1 MARRNMKRMVFIAGG
16 VTLLALALIAGA
28 VLVKLPKTT
37 ATGTAPVSQ
46 ASTNSPAQTTIQGTT
61 KTDQPAKV
69 APQPTSAAKVNTQTP
84 AAPAATGNGQQKT
97 TTTSNQPNN
106 NQPNGNQPTSNQPNS
121 TMPATTAGMFEQP
134 LKQYGSSIQSM
145 VAQGL
150 NISNRQL
157 AMQLQ
162 AGKHLKDIAQAQGIS
177 TNQLQTL
184 LATSIQSG
192 FGPAVQIGQLTQAQ
206 VSSFVQQTQQNP
218 VLLEQTL
225 SVTPPLPSHW

>member
-1 MARRNMKRMVFIAGG
+1 MARRNMKRMLFIAGG
-16 VTLLALALIAGA
+16 VTLLALALIVGA
-28 VLVKLPKTT
+28 VVIKLPKTA
-37 ATGTAPVSQ
+37 ATGTAPTSQ
-46 ASTNSPAQTTIQGTT
+46 ASTNSSAQTTIQGPT

-69 APQPTSAAKVNTQTP
+69 VPQPTSAAKVAPQPTSVANVNTQGP
-84 AAPAATGNGQQKT
+84 AAPTATTNGQQKT
-97 TTTSNQPNN
+97 TTNANQPAA
-106 NQPNGNQPTSNQPNS
+106 
-121 TMPATTAGMFEQP
+121 TMPAATVGMFEQP
-134 LKQYGSSIQSM
+134 LKQYGSSIQRM

-150 NISNRQL
+150 NISNKQL

-162 AGKHLKDIAQAQGIS
+162 AGKHLKNIAQAQGVS
-177 TNQLQTL
+177 DKQLQTL

-225 SVTPPLPSHW
+225 SVTPPQPSHW

>member
-28 VLVKLPKTT
+28 VIVKLPKTA
-37 ATGTAPVSQ
+37 ATGTMPTSQ
-46 ASTNSPAQTTIQGTT
+46 ASTNSPAQTTIQGTN

-69 APQPTSAAKVNTQTP
+69 APQPTSAAKVNTPGQ
-84 AAPAATGNGQQKT
+84 AAPTATGNGQQKT
-97 TTTSNQPNN
+97 TT
-106 NQPNGNQPTSNQPNS
+106 NGNQPTS
-121 TMPATTAGMFEQP
+121 TMPAATAGMFEQP
-134 LKQYGSSIQSM
+134 LKQYGSSIQRM

-150 NISNRQL
+150 NISNKQL

-162 AGKHLKDIAQAQGIS
+162 AGKHLKDIAQTQGVS
-177 TNQLQTL
+177 GNQLQTL

-218 VLLEQTL
+218 MLLEQTL
-225 SVTPPLPSHW
+225 SVTPPQPSHW

>member
-1 MARRNMKRMVFIAGG
+1 MARRNMKRIVLIAGG

-28 VLVKLPKTT
+28 VIVKLPKIA
-37 ATGTAPVSQ
+37 ATGTMPTAQ

-69 APQPTSAAKVNTQTP
+69 VPQPTSAAKVAAQPTSAANVNTQGP
-84 AAPAATGNGQQKT
+84 AAPIATGNGQQKT
-97 TTTSNQPNN
+97 TT
-106 NQPNGNQPTSNQPNS
+106 NGNQPTA
-121 TMPATTAGMFEQP
+121 TMPAATVGMFEQP
-134 LKQYGSSIQSM
+134 LKQYGASIQRM

-150 NISNRQL
+150 NISNKQL

-162 AGKHLKDIAQAQGIS
+162 AGKHLKDIAQAQGVS
-177 TNQLQTL
+177 NNQLQTL

-192 FGPAVQIGQLTQAQ
+192 FGPAVQIGQLSQAQ
-206 VSSFVQQTQQNP
+206 VSSFVRQAQQNP

-225 SVTPPLPSHW
+225 SVTPPQPSHW

>member
-1 MARRNMKRMVFIAGG
+1 MARRNMKRMVFIASG

-28 VLVKLPKTT
+28 VLVKLPKTA

-97 TTTSNQPNN
+97 TTTSNQL
-106 NQPNGNQPTSNQPNS
+106 NGNQPTSNQPNS

-134 LKQYGSSIQSM
+134 LKQYGSSIQLM

-162 AGKHLKDIAQAQGIS
+162 ASKHLKDIAQAQGVS
-177 TNQLQTL
+177 NNQLKTL

-192 FGPAVQIGQLTQAQ
+192 FGPAVQIGQLTQTQ

>member
-28 VLVKLPKTT
+28 VVVKLPKTA
-37 ATGTAPVSQ
+37 ATGTMPTSQ
-46 ASTNSPAQTTIQGTT
+46 ATMNSPAQTTIQGTT
-61 KTDQPAKV
+61 KIDQPAKV

-84 AAPAATGNGQQKT
+84 QAPAAKNHSQHKMK
-97 TTTSNQPNN
+97 TTSNQPNN
-106 NQPNGNQPTSNQPNS
+106 NPTTSNQPTSTVPA
-121 TMPATTAGMFEQP
+121 ATTGIFAQP
-134 LKQYGSSIQSM
+134 LKQYGFSIQLM

-150 NISNRQL
+150 NIPSKQL

-177 TNQLQTL
+177 DNQLKAL

-192 FGPAVQIGQLTQAQ
+192 FGTAIQIGQLTQAQ

-218 VLLEQTL
+218 MLLEQTL
-225 SVTPPLPSHW
+225 SVTPPLPAHW

>member
-1 MARRNMKRMVFIAGG
+1 MARRNMKRMVFVASG

-28 VLVKLPKTT
+28 VLVKLPKTA

-97 TTTSNQPNN
+97 TTTSNP
-106 NQPNGNQPTSNQPNS
+106 PNGNQPNS
-121 TMPATTAGMFEQP
+121 TMPATTAGIFEQP
-134 LKQYGSSIQSM
+134 LKQYGSSIQIM

-162 AGKHLKDIAQAQGIS
+162 AGKHLKDIAQAQGVS
-177 TNQLQTL
+177 NNQLKTL

-192 FGPAVQIGQLTQAQ
+192 FGPAVQIGQLTQTQ

-218 VLLEQTL
+218 MLLEQTL

>member
-16 VTLLALALIAGA
+16 VTLLALALIVGA
-28 VLVKLPKTT
+28 VVVKLPKTA
-37 ATGTAPVSQ
+37 ATGTMPTTQ

-84 AAPAATGNGQQKT
+84 TAPAATGNDQQKT

-106 NQPNGNQPTSNQPNS
+106 NPTTSSQPAS
-121 TMPATTAGMFEQP
+121 TMPAATLGIFAQP
-134 LKQYGSSIQSM
+134 LKQYGFSIQLM

-150 NISNRQL
+150 NIPSKQL

-177 TNQLQTL
+177 DNQLKTL

-192 FGPAVQIGQLTQAQ
+192 FGTAVQIGQLTQAQ
-206 VSSFVQQTQQNP
+206 VSSFVQQAQQNP
-218 VLLEQTL
+218 MLLEQTL
-225 SVTPPLPSHW
+225 SVTPPLPAHW